1 VNAFKTLGVIGALT
15 MTVATAAHAAPSDAC
30 ALLTTAK
37 LTAILGAPIDP
48 GVSLLP
54 THKEFCNFNETGKA
68 AGTGRNAAVSIL
80 TERQFTLGKTP
91 MGKIEKTPE
100 SGVGDE
106 AYWSKAKGM
115 VYILTF
121 RKGSTYLRVQS
132 RTNPKPFVTRN
143 TPALDEQD
151 KAADLKLAAAVL
163 KKL

>member
-1 VNAFKTLGVIGALT
+1 MNAFKTLCMIGALS
-15 MTVATAAHAAPSDAC
+15 TVVGSTAQAAPSDAC
-30 ALLTTAK
+30 ALLTTDELAV
-37 LTAILGAPIDP
+37 IVGAPMDA
-48 GVSLLP
+48 GVPILP
-54 THKEFCNFNETGKA
+54 THKEYCSFHESGKA
-68 AGTGRNAAVSIL
+68 AGSGRNAALSIL
-80 TERQFTLGKTP
+80 TEQQFTLGKTP
-91 MGKIEKTPE
+91 VGKIEKTPE

-132 RTNPKPFVTRN
+132 RTNPKPFATAN

-151 KAADLKLAAAVL
+151 KAADRKLAAAIL